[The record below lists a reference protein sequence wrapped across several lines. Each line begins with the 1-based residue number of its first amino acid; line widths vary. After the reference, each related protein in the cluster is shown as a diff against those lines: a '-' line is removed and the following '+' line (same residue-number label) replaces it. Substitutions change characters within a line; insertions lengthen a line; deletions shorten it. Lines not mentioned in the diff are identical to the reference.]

1 MNIRD
6 FATILRELSFTEIR
20 HEAMIPPRILL
31 VSADSDDG
39 DRWRSLIFGEESF
52 PFVEV
57 VSPSESDVD
66 PLAFDAIVSIDT
78 LPVELSR
85 KWADTFRR
93 AHEEM
98 RLIEVQPDQSIQPE
112 GLNRVRRVI
121 CDLCRDRSVAFGR
134 YMETMRNAATAEI
147 VADTSRVNAQFA
159 ALSNIP
165 AIIPVIGNMFAAGA
179 DFLVL
184 TKNQLMMMYRLAA
197 IYDRDLDDRW
207 QIYTELTPIVG
218 AGFLWRTTARQASA
232 MLPFALGAVP
242 KVAIAY
248 AGTYSIG
255 QAARLYYEHGCVLN
269 TSELARISDE
279 GVQAVSS
286 VRGRIAAGIEN
297 DDRPAAPSTAGQI
310 DRIQAHS
317 TG

>member
-6 FATILRELSFTEIR
+6 FATILRELSFSEIR

-31 VSADSDDG
+31 VSPSGDDG
-39 DRWRSLIFGEESF
+39 ERWRSLIFGEDSF

-57 VSPSESDVD
+57 STPSETDVD
-66 PLAFDAIVSIDT
+66 PLAFDAIVSIDS
-78 LPVELSR
+78 LPIDLSR
-85 KWADTFRR
+85 AWADTFRR

-98 RLIEVQPDQSIQPE
+98 RLIEVQPDQSVTSD
-112 GLNRVRRVI
+112 GLDRLRRVV
-121 CDLCRDRSVAFGR
+121 CDLCRERSVAFGR
-134 YMETMRNAATAEI
+134 YLETMREAATAEI

-269 TSELARISDE
+269 ASELARIYEE
-279 GVQAVSS
+279 GVQAVGS

-297 DDRPAAPSTAGQI
+297 EDRPAVPATAGKT
-310 DRIQAHS
+310 DRIQA
-317 TG
+317 

>member
-6 FATILRELSFTEIR
+6 FVSVIRELSFTEIR
-20 HEAMIPPRILL
+20 HEAMIPPRVLL
-31 VSADSDDG
+31 VSFDIEEG
-39 DRWRSLIFGEESF
+39 ERWRTLIFGDDSR

-57 VSPSESDVD
+57 VSPSTLDVD
-66 PLAFDAIVSIDT
+66 PLAFDGIVSIGA
-78 LPVELSR
+78 LPLELSR
-85 KWADTFRR
+85 SWADRFRR

-98 RLIEVQPDQSIQPE
+98 RLIEVQPDQSVLSE
-112 GLNRVRRVI
+112 DLNHLRRVI

-134 YMETMRNAATAEI
+134 YLETMREAVTSEI

-165 AIIPVIGNMFAAGA
+165 AIIPVVGNMFAAGA

-207 QIYTELTPIVG
+207 QVYSELAPVVG
-218 AGFLWRTTARQASA
+218 AGFLWRTTARQAAA

-248 AGTYSIG
+248 AGTYAVG
-255 QAARLYYEHGCVLN
+255 QAARLYYEHGCTLSG
-269 TSELARISDE
+269 SELGRIYEE
-279 GVQAVSS
+279 GLQAVNSA
-286 VRGRIAAGIEN
+286 RGRLAIGSEHEE
-297 DDRPAAPSTAGQI
+297 RPAGPAIAGQT
-310 DRIQAHS
+310 DRF
-317 TG
+317 